1 MKIKAPR
8 GKAVEILALTEHNFK
23 KIVQQRHID
32 LFDHAIFFTPAK
44 STDVSQVYFLNH
56 VVYGE
61 CRKNSRSMPAT
72 FSLPSGFG

>member
-32 LFDHAIFFTPAK
+32 LFDHAIFFTPER
-44 STDVSQVYFLNH
+44 QRF
-56 VVYGE
+56 
-61 CRKNSRSMPAT
+61 RKFIS
-72 FSLPSGFG
+72 